1 MLPSLAHPFLN
12 GPTNWIS
19 SISCFYAV
27 SDESL
32 RPRKDLLRAN
42 KTQIVDVIR
51 RYHNFA
57 PFVRQIGERKAQ
69 TCANAM
75 LRHRSSRGIKRSRN
89 GPRSKQ
95 GLEVSN
101 ARNTKSAAA
110 HSQLRMLF
118 SKSKVK
124 R

>member
-1 MLPSLAHPFLN
+1 PFIDPLPVEGEVFFLTFPFIDPLPVE
-12 GPTNWIS
+12 GEVFFLT
-19 SISCFYAV
+19 F
-27 SDESL
+27 
-32 RPRKDLLRAN
+32 
-42 KTQIVDVIR
+42 
-51 RYHNFA
+51 
-57 PFVRQIGERKAQ
+57 PFIDQAITRFDRWSMSAM
-69 TCANAM
+69 AM

-89 GPRSKQ
+89 GPRRKQ